1 MIAAISLHLVFL
13 KFFSLI
19 NYRLFEIDRLILI
32 SREVVHHLVQ
42 SSEYI
47 VYSMAI
53 FIKLLTAN

>member
-1 MIAAISLHLVFL
+1 MVAAISFHVVFL

-19 NYRLFEIDRLILI
+19 NNRLFEIDRLILI

-47 VYSMAI
+47 VYGMAI
-53 FIKLLTAN
+53 FIKLLSLN